1 MLKPNFKVMKH
12 VITRAAYG
20 RYALTLVALLFMAS
34 CREQVEQTFTY
45 AGQVPV
51 IMEVS
56 AFRAMEIGS
65 KPGKPIE
72 SSGKIYVYGNYL
84 LINEPQEGIHIVD
97 NTDPAQPRNIA
108 FLDIP
113 GNVDMA
119 VNSNILYADSYIDL
133 VAFDISDIR
142 NVRLVERVEEVFPH
156 MFYDTDRARFITY
169 KDTIIT
175 TTVDEQGQFGWGWF
189 GWGPRAEMFSM
200 ASSDGGGSYGQGGS
214 MARFTLMSGH
224 LYAVDNTTLRLFNVA
239 QADKPTFVKDIPIG
253 WGIETIFPYKQK
265 LFIGSMTGMYIYD
278 ASNPAAPEQM
288 AVYQHMR
295 ACDPVVVN
303 DDYAFVT
310 LRSGTSCRF
319 GDNALH
325 VLDIS
330 DLYAPTLVKALPM
343 DNPHGLGLAGD
354 HLYICEGDFGLKS
367 FNASDVTEIGN
378 RMTQHLKDRRSFDVI
393 PAQRTLIVTG
403 PDGVCQYDYS
413 KPDEL
418 KLISCIQVQG
428 AR

>member
-1 MLKPNFKVMKH
+1 MKH
-12 VITRAAYG
+12 IITRIAYG
-20 RYALTLVALLFMAS
+20 RYVLALVAVLLMAS
-34 CREQVEQTFTY
+34 CRDQVEQTFTY
-45 AGQVPV
+45 TGQVSV
-51 IMEVS
+51 IMDVS
-56 AFRAMEIGS
+56 EFRSMDIGT

-72 SSGKIYVYGNYL
+72 NSGKIYVYGNYL
-84 LINEPQEGIHIVD
+84 FINEPQEGIHIVD
-97 NTDPAQPRNIA
+97 NTDPAKPRNIA

-133 VAFDISDIR
+133 VAFDISDVR
-142 NVRLVERVEEVFPH
+142 NTRLVERVEDVFPH

-169 KDTIIT
+169 KDTVIT
-175 TTVDEQGQFGWGWF
+175 TTVDQQGQFGWGWF
-189 GWGPRAEMFSM
+189 GWGRAESFNMA
-200 ASSDGGGSYGQGGS
+200 ASSDGGGNYGQGGS

-239 QADKPTFVKDIPIG
+239 QADKPTFVKDIQIG

-310 LRSGTSCRF
+310 LRSGTMCRF

-325 VLDIS
+325 VLDIR
-330 DLYAPTLVKALPM
+330 DLYAPTLVKAFPM

-354 HLYICEGDFGLKS
+354 HLYVCEGDFGLKS
-367 FNASDVTEIGN
+367 FDASDVMEIGN
-378 RMTQHLKDRRSFDVI
+378 RMTQHLKSQRSFDVI
-393 PAQRTLIVTG
+393 PAQQTLIVTG

-418 KLISCIQVQG
+418 KLISCIQVRG
-428 AR
+428 KR